1 MRHLLTGLSGL
12 ILFTLVSC
20 SSGDNGGNGN
30 GADGYTHNE
39 LAEKFVQEL
48 NLDEEFDVTLAKKST
63 LEANFIV
70 IYDPYTDS
78 YDAINIDNYD
88 PAIDNAA
95 DYYFDNSGRAF
106 YDLDVIPGHYETD
119 YTYTVVGYDADGY
132 AIWGYEIY
140 ETWIPTRYRDRYSG
154 FVFEKT
160 NATPKD
166 LAKVAALK
174 EQAELDKSAKFLS
187 KEFGLSL
194 ERSKEVARL
203 TSHWK
208 KASLKGMTDAEQDA
222 FSTELLGFSITAGK
236 KAAKRAMEGD
246 AASLQTLIESAAKTN
261 GITPEHV
268 SKLLN
273 KTIGL

>member
-1 MRHLLTGLSGL
+1 MKNLITALSGL
-12 ILFTLVSC
+12 MLLTLVSC
-20 SSGDNGGNGN
+20 SGGNGN
-30 GADGYTHNE
+30 GADGYSHNE

-48 NLDEEFDVTLAKKST
+48 NLDEKFDVTLVKKST

-78 YDAINIDNYD
+78 YDAINIDNYE
-88 PAIDNAA
+88 PSRDNAA
-95 DYYFDNSGRAF
+95 EYYFANSGRAF
-106 YDLDVIPGHYETD
+106 YDLDVIPGHYETE
-119 YTYTVVGYDADGY
+119 YSYEVIGYDYDGY
-132 AIWGYEIY
+132 AIYGYVPY
-140 ETWIPTRYRDRYSG
+140 DVWIPTRYRDRYSG
-154 FVFEKT
+154 LVFEKT
-160 NATPKD
+160 SATPKD

-174 EQAELDKSAKFLS
+174 EQAQLDKSAQFLS

-203 TSHWK
+203 TTHWK

-236 KAAKRAMEGD
+236 KAAQRAIEGD
-246 AASLQTLIESAAKTN
+246 NASLQSLINSAAKTN

-268 SKLLN
+268 SKLLT